1 MGAVGLVVEYRTRN
15 REVAGSTL
23 IRSTL
28 SQLLSYCVLS
38 LSGQLSLLPLAGR
51 EISSSFLIVGYEV
64 KA

>member
-23 IRSTL
+23 IRPTL